1 MHLRSNA
8 AVMLIPLSV
17 VIYTSVVDSKVSMPF
32 LYSTSAWQPGK
43 SHKGHLCECS
53 LQVL

>member
-17 VIYTSVVDSKVSMPF
+17 VIYTSVGGLK
-32 LYSTSAWQPGK
+32 GK
-43 SHKGHLCECS
+43 HAVFVFNISVAAGEIPQGSS
-53 LQVL
+53 L